1 MPGFPDLVERQTT
14 TLPAGE
20 LSGELGRRIWER
32 YGRELTV
39 EFPSPKTQD
48 QWEFTPKGYI
58 GYAPVTPDLTLVLQP
73 KVGLGNVFGMLEYA
87 YRLRSFSFLEGEVQV
102 GSIDELFDRV
112 AIVFAGRVSDRLRRG
127 LHRNYVQDEDRLP
140 YLRGRLVAADAA
152 RAPWKVSLPCVFD
165 EHTVD
170 IADNQ
175 ILQWALDRI
184 SRSAAATDRSRVP
197 VRRALRGMRSMVQLV
212 PFDGSDCIGRRYD
225 RLNEDYHPM
234 HALARF
240 FLDHAGP
247 VHEPGER
254 SLQPF
259 LVNMDR
265 LFELFAAEWLRVHI
279 PPAWRRH
286 LVAQEK
292 YVIQAEG
299 DVHFRID
306 LMLRD
311 IASGAVSTVLD
322 TKYKSVDYPSS
333 DDIAQVVAYA
343 EAQAC
348 TDAVLVYPEAMG
360 AEFDEHIG
368 QVRVRGLAFDLSGN
382 LDDAGGELLGRLSQF
397 GGGGTRDLPA
407 AG

>member
-1 MPGFPDLVERQTT
+1 MPGFPNLVERQTT

-20 LSGELGRRIWER
+20 LSRELGRRIWER
-32 YGRELTV
+32 YGRELAV
-39 EFPSPKTQD
+39 EFPSPKTED
-48 QWEFTPKGYI
+48 RWEFAPKGYI
-58 GYAPVTPDLTLVLQP
+58 GYAPVTPDLTLVLEP

-102 GSIDELFDRV
+102 GSIEELFDRL
-112 AIVFAGRVSDRLRRG
+112 AIVLAGRVSDRLRRG
-127 LHRNYVQDEDRLP
+127 LHRSYVTEEDRLP

-165 EHTVD
+165 EHTAD
-170 IADNQ
+170 IVDNQ
-175 ILQWALDRI
+175 ILHWTLDRI
-184 SRSAAATDRSRVP
+184 SRSVAATDRSRVP
-197 VRRALRGMRSMVQLV
+197 VRRALRGMRSAVQLA
-212 PFDGSDCIGRRYD
+212 PFNGSDCIGRQYT

-247 VHEPGER
+247 VHEPGDR

-265 LFELFAAEWLRVHI
+265 LFELFAAEWLRAHI
-279 PPAWRRH
+279 PPEWRRGV
-286 LVAQEK
+286 VAQEK
-292 YVIQAEG
+292 YVIRAES
-299 DVHFRID
+299 DVHFQID

-311 IASGAVSTVLD
+311 TTTGAVTTVLD
-322 TKYKSVDYPSS
+322 TKYKSVDYP
-333 DDIAQVVAYA
+333 DPNDIAQVVAYA

-360 AEFDEHIG
+360 VEFDERIG

-382 LDDAGGELLGRLSQF
+382 LDDAGRRLLSQLWQF
-397 GGGGTRDLPA
+397 VGA
-407 AG
+407 